1 MPLPHARLVRSATR
15 CIALIALSYLV
26 PSGYAGAQETSSAEA
41 HSHGHSGHAAMGS
54 AAPAPLAEVGQST
67 FAALAE
73 TVAALTADPE
83 TDWSQ
88 VDVDA
93 LREHLVSMDRLVL
106 DAAVDT
112 DILGDGYRFTVS
124 GDGRTRQAIHE
135 MVPAHATV
143 LTAQTAWEVEAERTP
158 EGAMLIVR
166 SDDPDARQRIGALG
180 FFGLMA
186 TGDHHRPHHW
196 ALVNGQP
203 MHVR

>member
-1 MPLPHARLVRSATR
+1 MPLPHARSAR
-15 CIALIALSYLV
+15 ARRVASIALFCLV
-26 PSGYAGAQETSSAEA
+26 PSEYVGAQEASSAGA
-41 HSHGHSGHAAMGS
+41 HRHGHGGHAAMAS
-54 AAPAPLAEVGQST
+54 AAPTPLSEAGQST

-83 TDWSQ
+83 TDWSR

-106 DAAVDT
+106 EAAVET
-112 DILGDGYRFTVS
+112 DVLDDGYRFTVS

-143 LTAQTAWEVEAERTP
+143 LAAETAWEVNASRTP
-158 EGAMLIVR
+158 EGATLIVS
-166 SDDPDARQRIGALG
+166 SDDPDERRRIGALG

-196 ALVNGQP
+196 ALLNGQR

>member
-1 MPLPHARLVRSATR
+1 MPNHLYPTLHSTGQDSCHRPAR
-15 CIALIALSYLV
+15 II
-26 PSGYAGAQETSSAEA
+26 
-41 HSHGHSGHAAMGS
+41 
-54 AAPAPLAEVGQST
+54 
-67 FAALAE
+67 
-73 TVAALTADPE
+73 VAAQLTADPE
-83 TDWSQ
+83 TDWSR

-106 DAAVDT
+106 DAAVEMDVL
-112 DILGDGYRFTVS
+112 DDGFRFTVS
-124 GDGRTRQAIHE
+124 GEGRTRKAIHE

-143 LTAQTAWEVEAERTP
+143 LAAESEWEVEAARTG
-158 EGAMLIVR
+158 EGATLIVR
-166 SDDPDARQRIGALG
+166 SDDPDEQRRIGALG